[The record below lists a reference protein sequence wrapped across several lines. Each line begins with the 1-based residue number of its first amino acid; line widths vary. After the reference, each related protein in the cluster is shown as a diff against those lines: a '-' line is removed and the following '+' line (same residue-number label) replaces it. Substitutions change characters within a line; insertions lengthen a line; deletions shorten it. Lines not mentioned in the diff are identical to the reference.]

1 MIIGYQEVTH
11 WFKTNL
17 KALLVME
24 ALCLLVAGGYFLL
37 TPRIYEA
44 QFSIGLPKVPVI
56 SNQSNGPN
64 MRLMISPQEFIRPT
78 QDPMAYSEEFVKNC
92 MGQDTNANRK
102 KMINALQLGV
112 QKQGDVIAFTLRL
125 EGGERSAACANLF
138 LTKVL
143 EDLSIAQENYLK
155 TPLAMSAAQVSPENI
170 VKPALIQA
178 VRMSDSYIK
187 PDFIKIFTTAILAGA
202 FLTVLL
208 SVMRKRY
215 RA

>member
-1 MIIGYQEVTH
+1 MIIRYQEVTH
-11 WFKTNL
+11 WLRNNI
-17 KALLVME
+17 KALVIME
-24 ALCLLVAGGYFLL
+24 VFSLLVAGAYFLMA
-37 TPRIYEA
+37 PRIYEA
-44 QFSIGLPKVPVI
+44 NFSIALPKVPVL
-56 SNQSNGPN
+56 SNQPNGSN

-78 QDPMAYSEEFVKNC
+78 QDPMTYSEEFVKNC

-125 EGGERSAACANLF
+125 EGSERSATCANLF

-143 EDLSIAQENYLK
+143 EDLSIAQVNYLK
-155 TPLAMSAAQVSPENI
+155 TPLAASAAQASPENI

-187 PDFIKIFTTAILAGA
+187 PDFIKIFTAAILAGA
-202 FLTVLL
+202 FLTVFL

-215 RA
+215 CA

>member
-1 MIIGYQEVTH
+1 MIISYQEVTH
-11 WFKTNL
+11 WFKTNF
-17 KALLVME
+17 KALVIIE
-24 ALCLLVAGGYFLL
+24 VLCLLVAGGYFLL
-37 TPRIYEA
+37 TPQIYEA

-56 SNQSNGPN
+56 SNQPNGPN

-125 EGGERSAACANLF
+125 EGSERSAACANLF

-143 EDLSIAQENYLK
+143 EDLSISQVNYLK
-155 TPLAMSAAQVSPENI
+155 TPLVSSAGQANPENI

-187 PDFIKIFTTAILAGA
+187 PDLMKILTSAMIAGA
-202 FLTVLL
+202 FLTVFL
-208 SVMRKRY
+208 SVIGKRY

>member
-1 MIIGYQEVTH
+1 
-11 WFKTNL
+11 
-17 KALLVME
+17 ME
-24 ALCLLVAGGYFLL
+24 ILCLLAAGAYFLL
-37 TPRIYEA
+37 APRIYEA
-44 QFSIGLPKVPVI
+44 NFSIGLPKVPAV
-56 SNQSNGPN
+56 SNQPNGPN

-102 KMINALQLGV
+102 KMISALQLGV

-125 EGGERSAACANLF
+125 EGRERSLACANLF

-155 TPLAMSAAQVSPENI
+155 TPSVMSAAQANPENI
-170 VKPALIQA
+170 AKPALIQA
-178 VRMSDSYIK
+178 VRGSDSYIK
-187 PDFIKIFTTAILAGA
+187 PDLIKVFITAILAGA